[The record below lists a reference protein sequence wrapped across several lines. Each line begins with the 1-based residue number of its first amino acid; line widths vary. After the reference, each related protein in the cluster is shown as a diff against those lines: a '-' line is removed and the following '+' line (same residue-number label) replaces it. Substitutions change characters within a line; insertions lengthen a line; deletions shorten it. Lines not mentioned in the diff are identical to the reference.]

1 MEQTR
6 THVGMYVYLRSP
18 IHTMKRKGTGGIEHV
33 ALIVEYDSWFCS
45 NYFSHNKPLKILIS
59 VYGGSDTYNGVD
71 YE

>member
-33 ALIVEYDSWFCS
+33 GFNCRI
-45 NYFSHNKPLKILIS
+45 
-59 VYGGSDTYNGVD
+59 
-71 YE
+71 